1 MPKQAYKILTKLPN
15 LTIQKENELEA
26 ILKLMSTQQ
35 LGTLMVTVEKMTDGK
50 LRKMAIKKIKEITG

>member
-15 LTIQKENELEA
+15 LSLAKENELEA